1 MLTMETLLRRRVV
14 RALRSVAVSSH
25 AYSTYQTSRLSSTAS
40 RALASGSAVSRGQSI
55 GSSRVATFATLAAFG
70 GVLAAAAA
78 IRATDSA
85 ALCKE
90 ADGEEKAE
98 GGYTVNPIQHVAAL
112 LRIYEQ
118 IDQNMSVFAAR
129 MLEDLEQKVEKEKR
143 ENGGQLKLS
152 PEQRALNMSIAF
164 ESTLEKVQDAVF
176 RNNYVTKAQVQE
188 ALQQLVA
195 GTLRG
200 GGSDGKI
207 SVAEAETID
216 DFVRKLGRLRW
227 KCTGSRD
234 PLIPAARSAW
244 EKPDIEVTTVIRVME
259 QLIPAL
265 TKEMETLATALR
277 KQKLSD
283 AEFRHQLS
291 QQYIKASGK
300 LTEQICAKFELDL
313 RAFQAAL
320 LYYHDDELF
329 EQTLARLA
337 THQQKKYG
345 EQSGR
350 CCILWAIAVVYGT
363 LLTVPVLSLHYCR
376 FKELGL

>member
-1 MLTMETLLRRRVV
+1 MWGAAMLTMETLLGRRVV
-14 RALRSVAVSSH
+14 RGLRPFAASSH
-25 AYSTYQTSRLSSTAS
+25 AYSTHQTSRLSSMAS
-40 RALASGSAVSRGQSI
+40 RALASGSAVSRDQSV
-55 GSSRVATFATLAAFG
+55 GSSRVAIFATLAAFG

-78 IRATDSA
+78 TSATDSA
-85 ALCKE
+85 ALCKASE
-90 ADGEEKAE
+90 GEEKAE

-345 EQSGR
+345 EQANR
-350 CCILWAIAVVYGT
+350 CCILWAIAV
-363 LLTVPVLSLHYCR
+363 
-376 FKELGL
+376 ELGL